1 MRRRES
7 MGKRHGWRFMRTY
20 GLVLF
25 ILILGAAPAWAVLG
39 ETESSVSADR
49 QFLRGQIRA
58 EVHQGYRL
66 HQITDANG
74 AVVREYVST
83 AGKVF
88 GISWQGPF
96 VPNMQQLLGSYFTYL
111 QQHAQAQT
119 GRHGGP
125 LIIQKDNFV
134 FTNGGHMRWY
144 RGHAYVPSL
153 LPANL
158 SPEVVQ

>member
-1 MRRRES
+1 
-7 MGKRHGWRFMRTY
+7 MRTLA
-20 GLVLF
+20 GVL
-25 ILILGAAPAWAVLG
+25 LIVVLGAPPLSGALG
-39 ETESSVSADR
+39 EQESSVSADR
-49 QFLRGQIRA
+49 QFLRGQIRK

-74 AVVREYVST
+74 AVVCEYVSP

-88 GISWQGPF
+88 GVSWQGPY

-111 QQHAQAQT
+111 QQYAQAQT

-125 LIIQKDNFV
+125 LMIQRDNFV
-134 FTNGGHMRWY
+134 FTNSGHLRWS
-144 RGHAYVPSL
+144 RGRAYVPSL
-153 LPANL
+153 LPTNL